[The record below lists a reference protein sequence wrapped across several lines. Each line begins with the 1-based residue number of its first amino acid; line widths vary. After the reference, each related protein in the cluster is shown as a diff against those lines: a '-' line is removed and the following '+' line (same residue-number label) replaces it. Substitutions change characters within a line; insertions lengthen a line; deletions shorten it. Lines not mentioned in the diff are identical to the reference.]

1 MSREDSVR
9 GQPSDF
15 FAEGKIS
22 FPATRAFAFSLKSIR
37 IRLGRMLIVLVGV
50 ASAIAFMTMLFSM
63 ATFTGEVPEAQ
74 APHGSAPADGQEGDA
89 GASRFENPARVMEV
103 MSAETIDS
111 AQVARTFRPWWLVIA
126 VGISIAGI
134 TNAVLMSVT
143 ERIKEIGTLKC
154 LGAMAYHIVEIF
166 LFESVLIGLIG
177 GALGALVGIGLAMLN
192 LLLSGAEEA
201 GLHLPSAAE
210 LLGTFGAGVLFSVLI
225 ALTASVVP
233 VVIAARI
240 QPADAMRYEV

>member
-1 MSREDSVR
+1 MKIET
-9 GQPSDF
+9 SDF
-15 FAEGKIS
+15 FSRGKIS
-22 FPATRAFAFSLKSIR
+22 FPITRAFAFSLKSIR
-37 IRLGRMLIVLVGV
+37 IRLGRMLIVLIGV

-63 ATFTGEVPEAQ
+63 AVFTGEVAEAEGVDTDELWEEADQ
-74 APHGSAPADGQEGDA
+74 PYPAE
-89 GASRFENPARVMEV
+89 SVILHPSRVMEAY
-103 MSAETIDS
+103 AEDTLDS
-111 AQVARTFRPWWLVIA
+111 AAVARAFRPWWLVIA
-126 VGISIAGI
+126 LGISVAGI

-154 LGAMAYHIVEIF
+154 LGAMSYHIVEIF

-177 GALGALVGIGLAMLN
+177 GAIGSIVGIGFAMLN

-201 GLHLPSAAE
+201 GLHLPSAAQ
-210 LLGTFGAGVLFSVLI
+210 LFGTFVAGMLFSVII